1 LTTLTK
7 EQTKELIEKRIGIAS
22 LTKEIN
28 NPFSEQAI
36 NLIFEQTG
44 GFPREVLRLCDQAVN
59 EAIEKGLDTIEP
71 DMIQAPK
78 VEKIE
83 KSEFDLKALPKRQRE
98 IIEAIQQGKTT
109 PNDIVD
115 SLNLE
120 KYKSKE
126 HAIRSVNNILQRL
139 MKDNIVK
146 RGRQG
151 KTYIYSLAPKIKNLV
166 VSA

>member
-1 LTTLTK
+1 
-7 EQTKELIEKRIGIAS
+7 
-22 LTKEIN
+22 
-28 NPFSEQAI
+28 
-36 NLIFEQTG
+36 
-44 GFPREVLRLCDQAVN
+44 
-59 EAIEKGLDTIEP
+59 
-71 DMIQAPK
+71 MIQAPK

-83 KSEFDLKALPKRQRE
+83 KSEFDLKAIPKRQRE